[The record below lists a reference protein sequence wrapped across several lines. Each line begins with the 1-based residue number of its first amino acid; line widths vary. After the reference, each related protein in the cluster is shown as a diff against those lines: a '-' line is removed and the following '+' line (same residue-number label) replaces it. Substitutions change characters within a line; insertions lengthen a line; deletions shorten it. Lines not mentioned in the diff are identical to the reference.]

1 MENIVI
7 DITGP
12 EKAQLEKVAVEAV
25 EAVVAIGG
33 IFVKHQLTAIQGW
46 KVLLLLVEGYPRD
59 KKGLD

>member
-12 EKAQLEKVAVEAV
+12 EKAQLEKVAV